1 MGMTVRRVA
10 AFSRLGLVWLYSYAI
25 LGVSV
30 ILWMTQLAGSAP
42 LASSGVVPWWIIS
55 VGFLLVDRWVVH
67 MHFRSE
73 SGSFSFFEIPLIMGI
88 FFTDPNLLV
97 PAVFLGTLISQSLNR
112 RPPVKLAFNVAN
124 FSFYVVVTWTLLNF
138 FLGGLDPLMPVG
150 WVAVLG
156 ACLVGSFAQLSN
168 IWLVVSLSERSF
180 QLPNLFQMFI
190 FGAVVAI
197 SNSVQALVMALLFT
211 IEPWS
216 LALLA
221 FSTFVLFLSYRS
233 YVSERDQRER
243 VEFLYSSTRALKS
256 ADEVDTATASL
267 VEEAAAMF
275 RAGYVEIQLPW
286 SNAKLEGATG
296 PGRVLRWSDEEA
308 EVAMMSPGQHAAIGK
323 LAGAA
328 TPPVVVDMRG
338 GMLAELA
345 TEREFSDC
353 MIGALS
359 SGEGRTGLIIVAN
372 RLGTLATF
380 GDDDL
385 QLFATLVQHAA
396 LALENDQLEHA
407 LTQLRS
413 LERELAH
420 QASHD
425 TLTGLPNRALLGRHL
440 VEHLESED
448 SVALLYL
455 DLDDFKLVNDTMGHA
470 AGDQVLVEAA
480 RRLQGCIRPT
490 DVAAR
495 LGGDEFAVLLI
506 GNDRPELTAERIVEL
521 LSDSY
526 LVDEDQEATVGASAG
541 LAMSSPGDS
550 AVQLLSQADV
560 AMYTS
565 KEKGKG
571 SVVLFEPSMHAKASE
586 QQTLRVQLRS
596 AVAEE
601 QFQVL
606 YQPIVDLASGNIVAA
621 EALVRWVSPDGLLLP
636 HGFIG
641 EAERSGLIVP
651 IDSFVFSQVLRDFS
665 EIDDR
670 GHEDFWVTSNLSMR
684 TLQEPELVNRISA
697 SVATA
702 EISIDRLVLEVTETA
717 LMRDPEFATRQL
729 NVLRDNGLRVALD
742 DFGTGYSSLSYLRRF
757 PIDILKIA
765 QPFTADLEEDD
776 DTFVRAMTDLGHTL
790 GLSVLAEGIETEQT
804 LRGLRSLHVDLG
816 QGYFFAR
823 PLGLDQLLDQ
833 LDSQVANGPKHP
845 APTIARLDTRF

>member
-1 MGMTVRRVA
+1 MSVRTVA
-10 AFSRLGLVWLYSYAI
+10 ARSRLGLVWLYSYGI
-25 LGVSV
+25 LAVSV
-30 ILWMTQLAGSAP
+30 FLWVTQLAGSAP
-42 LASSGVVPWWIIS
+42 LASGAVPWWIIGI
-55 VGFLLVDRWVVH
+55 GFMLVDRWVVH

-88 FFTDPNLLV
+88 FFTDPGFLV
-97 PAVFLGTLISQSLNR
+97 PAVFLGTLVSQSSVR

-124 FSFYVVVTWTLLNF
+124 FSFYVVVTWTLLNA
-138 FLGGLDPLMPVG
+138 LLRSNDPLSPIG
-150 WVAVLG
+150 WIAVLG
-156 ACLVGSFAQLSN
+156 ACLMGSFLQLTN
-168 IWLVVSLSERSF
+168 IWLVVSLSERNF
-180 QLPNLFQMFI
+180 ELRNLAQMFL
-190 FGAVVAI
+190 FGAVVAV

-221 FSTFVLFLSYRS
+221 FSTVILFVSYRS

-256 ADEVDTATASL
+256 ADEVDAATASL

-286 SNAKLEGATG
+286 SNAKLEGANG
-296 PGRVLRWSDEEA
+296 PGRVLRWSDDEA
-308 EVAMMSPGQHAAIGK
+308 EVVMMTPDQLAAIGA

-328 TPPVVVDMRG
+328 TPPVVVDMK
-338 GMLAELA
+338 
-345 TEREFSDC
+345 S
-353 MIGALS
+353 GALS
-359 SGEGRTGLIIVAN
+359 ELGKERGFRDCMVGALASGEDRIGLIIVAN
-372 RLGTLATF
+372 RLGSVATF
-380 GDDDL
+380 GAEDL
-385 QLFATLVQHAA
+385 QLFRTLVQHAA

-440 VEHLESED
+440 VEHLESDE
-448 SVALLYL
+448 SVALLYV

-480 RRLQGCIRPT
+480 RRLQASIRPT

-495 LGGDEFAVLLI
+495 LGGDEFAVLLV
-506 GNDRPELTAERIVEL
+506 GSDRPNQTAERIVAS
-521 LSDSY
+521 LSASY
-526 LVDEDQEATVGASAG
+526 QVDEDQEATVGASAG
-541 LAMSSPGDS
+541 LAMSEPGDS
-550 AVQLLSQADV
+550 AVQMLSQADV
-560 AMYTS
+560 AMYTA
-565 KEKGKG
+565 KEQGKG
-571 SVVLFEPSMHAKASE
+571 SVVVFEPSMHARASE
-586 QQTLRVQLRS
+586 QQMLRVQLRS

-606 YQPIVDLASGNIVAA
+606 YQPIVDLASGSIVAA

-636 HGFIG
+636 QGFIG

-670 GHEDFWVTSNLSMR
+670 GHDDFWVTSNLSMR
-684 TLQEPELVNRISA
+684 TLQEPDLVQRISA
-697 SVATA
+697 NVAA
-702 EISIDRLVLEVTETA
+702 ANISIERLVLEVTETA

-765 QPFTADLEEDD
+765 QPFTADLEDDD

-790 GLSVLAEGIETEQT
+790 GLSVLAEGIETRQT
-804 LRGLRSLHVDLG
+804 LGRLRSLQVDLG

-823 PLGLDQLLDQ
+823 PLPLERLLDE
-833 LDSQVANGPKHP
+833 LDKQAIHGPKHP
-845 APTIARLDTRF
+845 VPTLARLDTRF

>member
-1 MGMTVRRVA
+1 MSIRTVA
-10 AFSRLGLVWLYSYAI
+10 ARSQLGLVWLYSYMI
-25 LGVSV
+25 LAVTTF
-30 ILWMTQLAGSAP
+30 LWVTQLADSAP
-42 LASSGVVPWWIIS
+42 LASSGAVPWWLIS
-55 VGFLLVDRWVVH
+55 VGFMLTDRWVVH

-73 SGSFSFFEIPLIMGI
+73 AGSFSFFEIPLIMGVL
-88 FFTDPNLLV
+88 FTDPTVLV
-97 PAVFLGTLISQSLNR
+97 PAVFLGTIASQLWNR

-124 FSFYVVVTWTLLNF
+124 FSFYVVVMWTLLDL
-138 FLGGLDPLMPVG
+138 FLQASDPLSPVG
-150 WVAVLG
+150 WVAVLV
-156 ACLVGSFAQLSN
+156 ACLLGSLLQLTN
-168 IWLVVSLSERSF
+168 IWMVVSLSEENF
-180 QLPNLFQMFI
+180 QLHNLIQMFV

-221 FSTFVLFLSYRS
+221 FSTVVLFVSYRS

-243 VEFLYSSTRALKS
+243 VEFLYSSTRALNS
-256 ADEVDTATASL
+256 ADEVDAATASL
-267 VEEAAAMF
+267 VEEAAEMF

-286 SNAKLEGATG
+286 SLSKLDGVTT
-296 PGRVLRWSDEEA
+296 PGRVLRWADGVA
-308 EVAMMSPGQHAAIGK
+308 EVVQMSEEQFSSIGTLAA
-323 LAGAA
+323 AA
-328 TPPVVVDMRG
+328 TPPVVVDKTHALLSD
-338 GMLAELA
+338 LAE
-345 TEREFSDC
+345 ERGFRDC
-353 MIGALS
+353 MVGALT
-359 SGEGRTGLIIVAN
+359 SGEDRTGLIIVAN
-372 RLGTLATF
+372 RLGSITTF
-380 GDDDL
+380 ASEDL
-385 QLFATLVQHAA
+385 QLFRTLVQHAA

-413 LERELAH
+413 LESELAH

-425 TLTGLPNRALLGRHL
+425 TLTGLPNRALMGRHL
-440 VEHLESED
+440 EEHLASQD
-448 SVALLYL
+448 GVALVYV

-470 AGDQVLVEAA
+470 AGDQVLVEAS
-480 RRLQGCIRPT
+480 RRLLSCIRPT

-495 LGGDEFAVLLI
+495 LGGDEFAVLLV
-506 GNDRPELTAERIVEL
+506 GNDRPEQTAQRIVKQ
-521 LSDSY
+521 LSASY
-526 LVDEDQEATVGASAG
+526 DVDEDQEATVGASAG
-541 LAMSSPGDS
+541 LALSEPGDD
-550 AVQLLSQADV
+550 AVQMLSQADV
-560 AMYTS
+560 AMYTA
-565 KEKGKG
+565 KEQGKG
-571 SVVLFEPSMHAKASE
+571 SVVMFEPSMRARASE
-586 QQTLRVQLRS
+586 QQLLRVQLRS

-606 YQPIVDLASGNIVAA
+606 YQPIVDLASGRIVAA

-670 GHEDFWVTSNLSMR
+670 GHKDLWVTSNLSMR

-697 SVATA
+697 NVAEASV
-702 EISIDRLVLEVTETA
+702 SIDRLVLEVTETA

-765 QPFTADLEEDD
+765 QPFTADLEDD
-776 DTFVRAMTDLGHTL
+776 DETFVRAMTDLGHTL
-790 GLSVLAEGIETEQT
+790 GLTVLAEGIETGQT
-804 LRGLRSLHVDLG
+804 LDHLCSLKVDLG

-823 PLGLDQLLDQ
+823 PLPLDQLLLE
-833 LDSQVANGPKHP
+833 LDREASDGPRFKPP
-845 APTIARLDTRF
+845 AIARLDTRF

>member
-1 MGMTVRRVA
+1 MSLRTVA
-10 AFSRLGLVWLYSYAI
+10 ARSRLGLVWLYSYLIFA
-25 LGVSV
+25 VSV
-30 ILWMTQLAGSAP
+30 YLWATQLAGSEP
-42 LASSGVVPWWIIS
+42 LAAAGAVPWWIIAI
-55 VGFLLVDRWVVH
+55 GCLLVDRWVVH

-88 FFTDPNLLV
+88 FFADPGYLV
-97 PAVFLGTLISQSLNR
+97 PAVFLGILASQSWNR
-112 RPPVKLAFNVAN
+112 RPPVKMAFNVAN
-124 FSFYVVVTWTLLNF
+124 FSFYIVLTWTLLEV
-138 FLGGLDPLMPVG
+138 FLGGTDPLLPLG
-150 WVAVLG
+150 WVAVLA
-156 ACLVGSFAQLSN
+156 ACLVASLLQLTN
-168 IWLVVSLSERSF
+168 IWMVVSASEGKF
-180 QLPNLFQMFI
+180 QLPNLLQMFM
-190 FGAVVAI
+190 FGAVVAV

-221 FSTFVLFLSYRS
+221 FSTVVLFVSYRS

-256 ADEVDTATASL
+256 ADEVDAATASL

-275 RAGYVEIQLPW
+275 RAAYVEIQLPW
-286 SNAKLEGATG
+286 SNAKIEGADG
-296 PGRVLRWSDEEA
+296 PGRILRWSDEVA
-308 EVAMMSPGQHAAIGK
+308 EVAMMSPEQLAVIDSLATAANP
-323 LAGAA
+323 A
-328 TPPVVVDMRG
+328 VVVDMKGGRLADLAHERG
-338 GMLAELA
+338 F
-345 TEREFSDC
+345 RDC
-353 MIGALS
+353 MVGALH
-359 SGEGRTGLIIVAN
+359 SGEDRTGLIIVAN
-372 RLGTLATF
+372 RLGNVATF
-380 GDDDL
+380 GTEDL
-385 QLFATLVQHAA
+385 QLFRTLVQHAA

-440 VEHLESED
+440 VEHLESDE
-448 SVALLYL
+448 SVALLYV

-480 RRLQGCIRPT
+480 RRLQVCIRPT

-495 LGGDEFAVLLI
+495 LGGDEFAVLLV
-506 GNDRPELTAERIVEL
+506 GNDRPHKTAERIVEA
-521 LSDSY
+521 LSASY
-526 LVDEDQEATVGASAG
+526 DVDEDQEATVGASAG
-541 LAMSSPGDS
+541 LALSSHGDN
-550 AVQLLSQADV
+550 AVLMLSQADV
-560 AMYTS
+560 AMYTA
-565 KEKGKG
+565 KEQGKG
-571 SVVLFEPSMHAKASE
+571 SVVVFEPSMHARASE

-636 HGFIG
+636 QGFIG

-651 IDSFVFSQVLRDFS
+651 IDSFVFSQVLRDFG

-670 GHEDFWVTSNLSMR
+670 GHTDLWVTSNLSMR
-684 TLQEPELVNRISA
+684 TLQEPDLVQRISA
-697 SVATA
+697 NVAA
-702 EISIDRLVLEVTETA
+702 ADISIDRVVLEVTETA

-765 QPFTADLEEDD
+765 QPFTADLEHDD

-790 GLSVLAEGIETEQT
+790 GLSVLAEGIETRQT
-804 LRGLRSLHVDLG
+804 LSRLRTLQVDLG

-823 PLGLDQLLDQ
+823 PLPLDRLLAELDQ
-833 LDSQVANGPKHP
+833 QVVSGPKHP
-845 APTIARLDTRF
+845 APTVARLDTRF

>member
-1 MGMTVRRVA
+1 MSLRTVA
-10 AFSRLGLVWLYSYAI
+10 ARSQLGLVWLYSYLI
-25 LGVSV
+25 LSVSMY
-30 ILWMTQLAGSAP
+30 LWATQLAGSAP
-42 LASSGVVPWWIIS
+42 LAPAGDVPWWLIGI
-55 VGFLLVDRWVVH
+55 GFMLTHRWVVH

-73 SGSFSFFEIPLIMGI
+73 SGSFSFFEIPLIMGVL
-88 FFTDPNLLV
+88 FTDPTLLV
-97 PAVFLGTLISQSLNR
+97 PAVFLGTISSQLWNR
-112 RPPVKLAFNVAN
+112 RPPVKLAFNVSN
-124 FSFYVVVTWTLLNF
+124 FSFYVVVTWTLLDL
-138 FLGGLDPLMPVG
+138 FLRGTDPLSPFG
-150 WVAVLG
+150 WIAVLA
-156 ACLVGSFAQLSN
+156 ACLLGSLAQLSN
-168 IWLVVSLSERSF
+168 IWLVVSISEENF
-180 QLPNLFQMFI
+180 QLHNLIQMFV
-190 FGAVVAI
+190 FGAVVAV

-221 FSTFVLFLSYRS
+221 FSTAVLFVSYRS

-286 SNAKLEGATG
+286 SLAKLDGVTT
-296 PGRVLRWSDEEA
+296 PGRVLRWSDGEA
-308 EVAMMSPGQHAAIGK
+308 EVAEMSDEQFASIGK
-323 LAGAA
+323 FAAAA
-328 TPPVVVDMRG
+328 TPPVVVDKSHA
-338 GMLAELA
+338 LLSELA
-345 TEREFSDC
+345 AERDFRDC
-353 MIGALS
+353 MVGALT
-359 SGEGRTGLIIVAN
+359 SGEDRIGLIIVAN
-372 RLGTLATF
+372 RLGSVTTF
-380 GDDDL
+380 APEDL
-385 QLFATLVQHAA
+385 QLFRTLVQHAA

-413 LERELAH
+413 LEGELAH

-425 TLTGLPNRALLGRHL
+425 TLTGLPNRSLLGRHL
-440 VEHLESED
+440 EEHLASEV
-448 SVALLYL
+448 SVALLYV

-470 AGDQVLVEAA
+470 AGDQVLMEAA
-480 RRLQGCIRPT
+480 RRLLNCIRPT

-495 LGGDEFAVLLI
+495 LGGDEFAVLLV
-506 GNDRPELTAERIVEL
+506 GNDRPQQTAERIVAQ
-521 LSDSY
+521 LSASY
-526 LVDEDQEATVGASAG
+526 DVDEDQEAAVGASAG
-541 LAMSSPGDS
+541 LALSQVGDD
-550 AVQLLSQADV
+550 AVQMLSQADV
-560 AMYTS
+560 AMYTA
-565 KEKGKG
+565 KEQGKG
-571 SVVLFEPSMHAKASE
+571 SVVVFEPSMHAKASE
-586 QQTLRVQLRS
+586 QQLLRVQLRS

-606 YQPIVDLASGNIVAA
+606 YQPIVDLASGRIVAA

-670 GHEDFWVTSNLSMR
+670 GHKDLWVTSNLSMR

-697 SVATA
+697 NVAA
-702 EISIDRLVLEVTETA
+702 ASISIDRLVLEVTETA

-765 QPFTADLEEDD
+765 QPFTADLEDD
-776 DTFVRAMTDLGHTL
+776 DETFVRAMTDLGHTL
-790 GLSVLAEGIETEQT
+790 GLTVLAEGIETRHT
-804 LRGLRSLHVDLG
+804 LGHLRSLQVDLG

-823 PLGLDQLLDQ
+823 PLPLDQLLAQ
-833 LDSQVANGPKHP
+833 LDDEEANGPKNP

>member
-1 MGMTVRRVA
+1 MSLRTVA
-10 AFSRLGLVWLYSYAI
+10 ARSQLGLVWLYSYLI
-25 LGVSV
+25 LAASLF
-30 ILWMTQLAGSAP
+30 LWASQLAGSPPIANE
-42 LASSGVVPWWIIS
+42 SVPWWLIGL
-55 VGFLLVDRWVVH
+55 GFLLVDRWVVH

-73 SGSFSFFEIPLIMGI
+73 SGSFSFFEIPLIMGVL
-88 FFTDPNLLV
+88 FTEPEMLV
-97 PAVFLGTLISQSLNR
+97 PAVFLGTLVSQTLTR
-112 RPPVKLAFNVAN
+112 RPPVKIAFNVAN
-124 FSFYVVVTWTLLNF
+124 YSFYVVLTWTLLR
-138 FLGGLDPLMPVG
+138 FLLNGIDPLSPLG
-150 WVAVLG
+150 WVTISA
-156 ACLVGSFAQLSN
+156 ACLLGSLAQLTN
-168 IWLVVSLSERSF
+168 LWFVVSASERKF
-180 QLPNLFQMFI
+180 QLPNLVQMFM
-190 FGAVVAI
+190 FGAVVAV

-221 FSTFVLFLSYRS
+221 FSTGVLFVSYRS

-286 SNAKLEGATG
+286 SNAKFDGAEG
-296 PGRVLRWSDEEA
+296 PGRVLRWSDDEA
-308 EVAMMSPGQHAAIGK
+308 EVGMMSPAQHAEIAQ
-323 LAGAA
+323 LADAA
-328 TPPVVVDMRG
+328 TPPVIVNMKDG
-338 GMLAELA
+338 LLTELA
-345 TEREFSDC
+345 NQRGFRDC
-353 MIGALS
+353 MVGALS
-359 SGEGRTGLIIVAN
+359 SGEGRTGLIVVAN
-372 RLGTLATF
+372 RLGSVATF
-380 GDDDL
+380 GPEDL

-440 VEHLESED
+440 VEHLDSEE
-448 SVALLYL
+448 SVALLYV

-470 AGDQVLVEAA
+470 AGDQVLIEAA
-480 RRLQGCIRPT
+480 RRLQFCIRPT

-495 LGGDEFAVLLI
+495 LGGDEFAVLLV
-506 GNDRPELTAERIVEL
+506 GNDRPEKTAERIVAS
-521 LSDSY
+521 LSASY
-526 LVDEDQEATVGASAG
+526 EVDEDQEATVGASAG
-541 LAMSSPGDS
+541 LAMSSPGDD
-550 AVQLLSQADV
+550 AVLMLSQADV
-560 AMYTS
+560 AMYTA
-565 KEKGKG
+565 KEQGKG
-571 SVVLFEPSMHAKASE
+571 SVVVFEPSMHAKAAE

-601 QFQVL
+601 QFQVV
-606 YQPIVDLASGNIVAA
+606 YQPIVELASGRIVAA

-651 IDSFVFSQVLRDFS
+651 IDSFVFSQVLRDF
-665 EIDDR
+665 EQIDDH
-670 GHEDFWVTSNLSMR
+670 GHKDLYVTSNLSMR
-684 TLQEPELVNRISA
+684 TLQEPDLVQRISA
-697 SVATA
+697 NVAA
-702 EISIDRLVLEVTETA
+702 ANVPIERLVLEVTETA

-765 QPFTADLEEDD
+765 QPFVADLEDGD
-776 DTFVRAMTDLGHTL
+776 NTFVQAMTDLGHTL
-790 GLSVLAEGIETEQT
+790 GLTVLAEGIETHHA
-804 LRGLRSLHVDLG
+804 LGRLRSLDVDLG

-823 PLGLDQLLDQ
+823 PLPLDHLLAE
-833 LDSQVANGPKHP
+833 LDEEVVNGPRYP
-845 APTIARLDTRF
+845 PPTIARLDTRF

>member
-1 MGMTVRRVA
+1 MSLRTVA
-10 AFSRLGLVWLYSYAI
+10 ARSQLGLVWLYSY
-25 LGVSV
+25 V
-30 ILWMTQLAGSAP
+30 ILAVSIYLWGSQLVGSSPIANG
-42 LASSGVVPWWIIS
+42 SVPWWLIS
-55 VGFLLVDRWVVH
+55 AGFLLVEVWVVH

-73 SGSFSFFEIPLIMGI
+73 SGSFSFFEIPLIMGVL
-88 FFTDPNLLV
+88 FTEPEMLV
-97 PAVFLGTLISQSLNR
+97 PAVILGTLASQTLTR

-124 FSFYVVVTWTLLNF
+124 FSFYVVLTWTLLK
-138 FLGGLDPLMPVG
+138 FLLNGTDPLSPLG
-150 WVAVLG
+150 WVAVLA
-156 ACLVGSFAQLSN
+156 ACLLGSFAQLTN
-168 IWLVVSLSERSF
+168 IWFVVSVSEHKF
-180 QLPNLFQMFI
+180 QIPNLVQMFM
-190 FGAVVAI
+190 FGAVVAV

-216 LALLA
+216 LTLLA
-221 FSTFVLFLSYRS
+221 FSTGVLFLSYRS
-233 YVSERDQRER
+233 YVAERDQRER

-256 ADEVDTATASL
+256 ADEVDAATASL

-286 SNAKLEGATG
+286 SNAKLDGATG
-296 PGRVLRWSDEEA
+296 PGRVLRWSEDEA
-308 EVAMMSPGQHAAIGK
+308 EVAMMSPDQLATIGH
-323 LAGAA
+323 LADAA
-328 TPPVVVDMRG
+328 TPAVIVNMKTG
-338 GMLAELA
+338 LLAELA
-345 TEREFSDC
+345 NQRGFRDC

-372 RLGTLATF
+372 RLGSLTTF
-380 GDDDL
+380 GPEDL

-440 VEHLESED
+440 LEHLESAE
-448 SVALLYL
+448 SVALLYV

-480 RRLQGCIRPT
+480 RRLQRCIRPT

-506 GNDRPELTAERIVEL
+506 GNDRPLKTAERIVAS
-521 LSDSY
+521 LSSSY
-526 LVDEDQEATVGASAG
+526 QVDEDQEATVGASAG
-541 LAMSSPGDS
+541 LATSTPGDD
-550 AVQLLSQADV
+550 AVLMLSQADV
-560 AMYTS
+560 AMYTA
-565 KEKGKG
+565 KEQGKG
-571 SVVLFEPSMHAKASE
+571 SVVVFEPSMHAKATE
-586 QQTLRVQLRS
+586 QQKLRIQLRS

-601 QFQVL
+601 QFQVV
-606 YQPIVDLASGNIVAA
+606 YQPIVELSSGRIVAA

-651 IDSFVFSQVLRDFS
+651 IDSFVFSQVLRDFE
-665 EIDDR
+665 EIDAH
-670 GHEDFWVTSNLSMR
+670 GHKDLYVTSNLSMR
-684 TLQEPELVNRISA
+684 TLQEPDLVQRISA
-697 SVATA
+697 NVAAASV
-702 EISIDRLVLEVTETA
+702 SIERLVLEVTETA

-765 QPFTADLEEDD
+765 QPFVADLEDGD
-776 DTFVRAMTDLGHTL
+776 NTFVQAMTDLGHTL
-790 GLSVLAEGIETEQT
+790 GLTVLAEGIETQHA
-804 LRGLRSLHVDLG
+804 LVGLRSLQVDLG
-816 QGYFFAR
+816 QGYYFAR
-823 PLGLDQLLDQ
+823 PLPLDQLLAA
-833 LDSQVANGPKHP
+833 LDEETANGPKHA

>member
-1 MGMTVRRVA
+1 MSVRTVA
-10 AFSRLGLVWLYSYAI
+10 AQSQLGLVWLYSYVI

-30 ILWMTQLAGSAP
+30 YLWSTQLIGSSA
-42 LASSGVVPWWIIS
+42 LASNGTVPWWLIAI
-55 VGFLLVDRWVVH
+55 GFLLVDRWVVH

-73 SGSFSFFEIPLIMGI
+73 SGSFSFFEIPMIMGVL
-88 FFTDPNLLV
+88 FTEPGLLV
-97 PAVFLGTLISQSLNR
+97 PAVFLGTLTSQALNR

-124 FSFYVVVTWTLLNF
+124 FSFYVVLTWTLLER
-138 FLGGLDPLMPVG
+138 FLGGIDPLSPLG
-150 WVAVLG
+150 WIAVLA
-156 ACLVGSFAQLSN
+156 ACLLGSLAQLSN
-168 IWLVVSLSERSF
+168 IWLVVSVSEQKF
-180 QLPNLFQMFI
+180 QGPNLVQMFV
-190 FGAVVAI
+190 FGAVVAV
-197 SNSVQALVMALLFT
+197 SNSVQALVMALLLT

-221 FSTFVLFLSYRS
+221 FSTGVLFISYRS

-286 SNAKLEGATG
+286 SNAKLDGATG
-296 PGRVLRWSDEEA
+296 PGRVLRWSEDEA
-308 EVAMMSPGQHAAIGK
+308 EVVMMSPDQLAAIGR
-323 LAGAA
+323 LADAA
-328 TPPVVVDMRG
+328 TPPVIVNMKTGILADLAHQRG
-338 GMLAELA
+338 F
-345 TEREFSDC
+345 RDC
-353 MIGALS
+353 MVGALS
-359 SGEGRTGLIIVAN
+359 SGEGRTGLIVVAN
-372 RLGTLATF
+372 RLGSLATF
-380 GDDDL
+380 GSEDL

-440 VEHLESED
+440 LEHLESRE
-448 SVALLYL
+448 SVALLYV

-480 RRLQGCIRPT
+480 RRLQSCIRPT

-506 GNDRPELTAERIVEL
+506 GNGRPLQTAERIVAA
-521 LSDSY
+521 LSSSY
-526 LVDEDQEATVGASAG
+526 EVDEDQEATVGASAG
-541 LAMSSPGDS
+541 LAMSTPGDD
-550 AVQLLSQADV
+550 AVLMFSQADV
-560 AMYTS
+560 AMYTA
-565 KEKGKG
+565 KEQGKG
-571 SVVLFEPSMHAKASE
+571 SVVVFEPSMHAKATE
-586 QQTLRVQLRS
+586 QQKLRVQLRS

-601 QFQVL
+601 QFQVV
-606 YQPIVDLASGNIVAA
+606 YQPIVELSSGRIVAA

-651 IDSFVFSQVLRDFS
+651 IDSFVFSQVLRDFE
-665 EIDDR
+665 EIDAH
-670 GHEDFWVTSNLSMR
+670 GHKDLYVTSNLSMR
-684 TLQEPELVNRISA
+684 TLQEPDLVQRISA
-697 SVATA
+697 NVAAASV
-702 EISIDRLVLEVTETA
+702 SIERLVLEVTETA

-765 QPFTADLEEDD
+765 QPFVADLEDGD
-776 DTFVRAMTDLGHTL
+776 NTFVQAMTDLGHTL
-790 GLSVLAEGIETEQT
+790 GLTVLAEGIETQVA
-804 LRGLRSLHVDLG
+804 LGGLRSLQVDLG
-816 QGYFFAR
+816 QGYYFAR
-823 PLGLDQLLDQ
+823 PLPLDRLLAV
-833 LDSQVANGPKHP
+833 LDEEVANGPKHAAP
-845 APTIARLDTRF
+845 AIARLDTRF